1 MIRKANENDREEFI
15 RLSEQFYHSPAV
27 LHPVPRAYHESLFDE
42 ALRSDEYAG
51 VYMVE
56 DAGRAVGFGVTAK
69 SFSREAGGKVLWL
82 EELYILEECR
92 GRGLG
97 REYFSFIEKYAR
109 EHGFTR
115 IRLEVEPDN
124 VRARSLYERLGYRP
138 LEYLQMVKENGGF

>member
-56 DAGRAVGFGVTAK
+56 DEGRTVGFGVTAK

-97 REYFSFIEKYAR
+97 REYFSFI
-109 EHGFTR
+109 
-115 IRLEVEPDN
+115 
-124 VRARSLYERLGYRP
+124 
-138 LEYLQMVKENGGF
+138 